1 MGRGFWLWRLATSLT
16 PTLDA
21 EPLAAPPPPTPGA
34 EPGTR
39 RLKVAVDAQSLQ
51 TAKTGVRTYVDELL
65 RRFAAPNLSQRIVI
79 LRGPRRLP
87 SGVRLFRI
95 INQAMYLW
103 WLHAWL
109 PLRLWAGRYDV
120 LFSPEYLTSFWSPVP
135 VVVTF
140 HDAMFLRRPQ
150 DYNRAW
156 LWMFR
161 HVSLP
166 ALRRARAVIVPSA
179 HAGAETVQ
187 YAGVKLERIS
197 VVPLGGPS
205 DGQLMRVDA
214 ALAERTLARYGVAAG
229 RYVLHVGVLERRKNL
244 VTLLRAF
251 ALWRERGA
259 PEDFKVVL
267 VGQKGPRPDLDDSK
281 QIEQAIAELGLAER
295 VVLTGHIS
303 REERD
308 ALYAN
313 AAVVAIPS
321 LLEGFGIPVLE
332 AFAAQVPVIVA
343 NSTSLPEVAGEAAL
357 QFDPERPEELAA
369 CLARV
374 TGDAALRAELVKRG
388 HVQLARFTWD
398 HTAEETMAVFA
409 RVGRRA

>member
-1 MGRGFWLWRLATSLT
+1 MADGGDLPA
-16 PTLDA
+16 PTQRQ
-21 EPLAAPPPPTPGA
+21 PTRA
-34 EPGTR
+34 SAQPGTR

-65 RRFAAPNLSQRIVI
+65 RRFRAPGLAQRIVI
-79 LRGPRRLP
+79 LPGPRRLP
-87 SGVRLFRI
+87 NSVRLFRML
-95 INQAMYLW
+95 NQAMYLW
-103 WLHAWL
+103 WLHVWL
-109 PLRLWAGRYDV
+109 PLRLWVGRYDV

-161 HVSLP
+161 RISLP

-179 HAGAETVQ
+179 HAGGETVR
-187 YAGVKLERIS
+187 YAGVKPERIS

-205 DGQLMRVDA
+205 DGQLMRVDP
-214 ALAERTLARYGVAAG
+214 ALAERTLARYGVAPG

-259 PEDFKVVL
+259 PDDFKVVL

-281 QIEQAIAELGLAER
+281 QIERAIAELDLAGR
-295 VVLTGHIS
+295 VVLTGHVS
-303 REERD
+303 LEERD
-308 ALYAN
+308 AFYVN
-313 AAVVAIPS
+313 AAVVASPS
-321 LLEGFGIPVLE
+321 VLEGFGIPVLE
-332 AFAAQVPVIVA
+332 SFAAQVPVVIA
-343 NSTSLPEVAGEAAL
+343 NTTSLPEVAGDAAL
-357 QFDPERPEELAA
+357 QFDPTQPDELAV
-369 CLARV
+369 CLARM
-374 TGDAALRAELVKRG
+374 TGDPTLRAKLVARG
-388 HVQLARFTWD
+388 RERLAHFTWD
-398 HTAEETMAVFA
+398 RNAAETMAIFA
-409 RVGRRA
+409 RVARRASPPAEPQA